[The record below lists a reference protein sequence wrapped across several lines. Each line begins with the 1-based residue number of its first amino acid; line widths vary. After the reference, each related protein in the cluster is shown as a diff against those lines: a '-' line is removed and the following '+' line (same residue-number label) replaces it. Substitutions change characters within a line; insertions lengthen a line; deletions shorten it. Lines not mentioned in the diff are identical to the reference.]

1 MKPIL
6 YGNKESKSTEKVL
19 GMLDDSKI
27 SYEYREI
34 ISIDSVEG
42 ELLVALTNSSELPQ
56 LFIGGDSFVGYDA
69 ISRYL
74 RN

>member
-1 MKPIL
+1 
-6 YGNKESKSTEKVL
+6 
-19 GMLDDSKI
+19 MLDDSKI

-56 LFIGGDSFVGYDA
+56 LFIGGDSFVGHDA